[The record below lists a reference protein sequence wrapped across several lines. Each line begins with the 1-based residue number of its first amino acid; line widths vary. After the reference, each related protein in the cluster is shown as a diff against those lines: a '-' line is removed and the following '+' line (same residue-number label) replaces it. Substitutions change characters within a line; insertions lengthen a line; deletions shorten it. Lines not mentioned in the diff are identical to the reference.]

1 MTMMMN
7 NKATLG
13 NKALHNPYLDG
24 DAFFWEAG
32 SVGILLSHGFTATT
46 AEIRLVAD
54 QFHTQGYTVAA
65 PLLPGHGTKPEDLN
79 NVHWRDWVASGE
91 ESLQNLFGSCEQV
104 WVAGT
109 SMGGLLALYLAS
121 QNPKISGSL
130 LYAPAIRTMM
140 SKMDLLQLYLGAPL
154 IKEIPRD
161 SLDGSALWQGYPG
174 LPLKGIIQFL
184 RFQSATL
191 KRLSH
196 IHQPVLI
203 FQGRH
208 DLTVAPEAGE
218 IIMDRVSSEI
228 KEHHWMEKSSH
239 AILLDEEYEEVATL
253 CIEFIKKVNE
263 ALPESNIA
271 F

>member
-1 MTMMMN
+1 
-7 NKATLG
+7 
-13 NKALHNPYLDG
+13 
-24 DAFFWEAG
+24 
-32 SVGILLSHGFTATT
+32 LLSHGFTATT